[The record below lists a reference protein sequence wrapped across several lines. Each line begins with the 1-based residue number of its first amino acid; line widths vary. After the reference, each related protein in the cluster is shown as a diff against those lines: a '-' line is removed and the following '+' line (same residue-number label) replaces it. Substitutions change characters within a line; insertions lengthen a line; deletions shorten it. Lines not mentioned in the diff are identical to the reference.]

1 MNTSQKELR
10 VHHDQLYTLPSL
22 FLEDYDTICLG
33 HSGCIHKMAG
43 LAEEHIQ
50 YILQQGKSAKI
61 ELPILFETHFERVME
76 KVQQFFHLPLNIVV
90 NDWGTLHYL
99 VSQQNP
105 PHVSFSLGR
114 QLVYSLMNCPWYEDI
129 LQNETNDIRKA
140 YLQVNV
146 DSDSI
151 LALLQQYG
159 VKEIDL
165 DMGPGMQESIQSL
178 RKEGIAINAFLDY
191 AMASMSRSCHT
202 VRAYNESVGNC
213 GYLCNEAIYIEPR
226 QRWNRFEDTMIRIA
240 KENRQKLGELIVYGN
255 IVVQNKEWTG
265 EEPFE
270 VDSICDD
277 FRFSPKQ
284 IRQEAVK

>member
-1 MNTSQKELR
+1 
-10 VHHDQLYTLPSL
+10 
-22 FLEDYDTICLG
+22 
-33 HSGCIHKMAG
+33 MAG

-99 VSQQNP
+99 VSQQNL

-129 LQNETNDIRKA
+129 LQNETDDIRKA

-284 IRQEAVK
+284 IGQEAVK